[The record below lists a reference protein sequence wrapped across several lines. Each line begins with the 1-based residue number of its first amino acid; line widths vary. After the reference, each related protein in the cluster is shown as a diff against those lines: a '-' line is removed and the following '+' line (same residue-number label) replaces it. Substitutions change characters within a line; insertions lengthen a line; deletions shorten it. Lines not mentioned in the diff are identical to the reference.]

1 MKTPPEPWRVQHG
14 RDPEA
19 ELRRLRRRFESVS
32 RRFGPGRATRFRR
45 SFRWADILALALIA
59 IVMVLIG
66 VSIHLSL
73 TSYPWPTEATL
84 KHLAAKP
91 SCAAARAVGL
101 APANRGEPGYWPEHD
116 ADNDGIACEPWPH
129 RAQERAERAFRRWH

>member
-32 RRFGPGRATRFRR
+32 RRFGDGRAIRR
-45 SFRWADILALALIA
+45 PGSFRWSHAVVLALLGA
-59 IVMVLIG
+59 
-66 VSIHLSL
+66 SIWLAL
-73 TSYPWPTEATL
+73 TSYPWPVTTTL
-84 KHLAAKP
+84 KHLASQP
-91 SCAAARAVGL
+91 NCAAARAVGL

-129 RAQERAERAFRRWH
+129 SAQEQAERNFWRR